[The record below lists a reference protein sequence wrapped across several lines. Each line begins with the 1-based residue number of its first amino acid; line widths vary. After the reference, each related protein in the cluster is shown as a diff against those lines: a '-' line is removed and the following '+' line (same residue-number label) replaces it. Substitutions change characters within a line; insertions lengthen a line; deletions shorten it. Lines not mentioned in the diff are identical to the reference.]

1 MGQDKKLS
9 QLIDKLNQG
18 QPQSAECG
26 IKDERLLTAA
36 AGCEGLTVSGVTADS
51 RQVEPGTLFI
61 CKGFGFKKEYLLSAK
76 NAGAS
81 CYISEQVYEGI
92 ELPYIQVSDV
102 RKASSLAVQWFYDYP
117 AKSMNV
123 VGITGTKGK
132 TTTANILKRIYDT
145 AAPRKTALFSTG
157 RVDTVKEQY
166 DTHLTTPEPVEL
178 QQYFEESRDA
188 GCRHVLMEVSSQ
200 AMKMSRVYGMD
211 FDYGVFLNVG
221 EDHVGDREHPTL
233 EDYVQCKT
241 SFLSQCKTAVIN
253 RHTEHFELA
262 MEKARA
268 GGAKCIVYG
277 YDSDCE
283 VQLRNVHSGSG
294 GMSFELMYH
303 GDWYTFSSNLIG
315 AFNVDNL
322 AAAIIVALESGISAG
337 TVAQAV
343 SSVYIPGR
351 MLVIPV
357 KDFHVVVDYAHN
369 HLSFLRL
376 YEAVRETFKPHKI
389 HSVFGCQGERSQV
402 RRKDLGSLADM
413 YADEIYLTADDPGYE
428 SVEDICREI
437 QQYIHRESMIIP
449 DRAEAVRTALD
460 RAGAGDVVI
469 LGGKGAETT
478 QRVEGHYEPYLSD
491 ELVVRQWMGENI

>member
-1 MGQDKKLS
+1 MSQGKKLS
-9 QLIDKLNQG
+9 QLIDRLSLRQSEEKLFIG
-18 QPQSAECG
+18 
-26 IKDERLLTAA
+26 AA
-36 AGCEGLTVSGVTADS
+36 ADCEKLAVSYITADS
-51 RQVEPGTLFI
+51 RQVKPGTLFI

-81 CYISEQVYEGI
+81 CYISEQIYEDV
-92 ELPYIQVSDV
+92 ELPFIQVSDV

-132 TTTANILKRIYDT
+132 TTTANILKQIFDM

-157 RVDTVKEQY
+157 RVDTVREQY

-178 QQYFEESRDA
+178 QQYFYEAKGA
-188 GCRHVLMEVSSQ
+188 GCRQVVMEVSSQ
-200 AMKMSRVYGMD
+200 AMKLSRVYGMR
-211 FDYGVFLNVG
+211 FDYGIFLNVG
-221 EDHVGDREHPTL
+221 EDHIGGNEHPTL
-233 EDYVQCKT
+233 EDYVECKT
-241 SFLSQCKTAVIN
+241 SFMSLCKTAVIN

-262 MEKARA
+262 IEKAKV

-277 YDSDCE
+277 YDSDCD
-283 VQLRNVHSGSG
+283 VQLRNVHSDSE
-294 GMSFELMYH
+294 GMSFELRYL
-303 GDWYTFSSNLIG
+303 GSWYSFSTNLIG

-322 AAAIIVALESGISAG
+322 AAAIIVALESGISVG

-343 SSVYIPGR
+343 SCVYIPGR

-369 HLSFLRL
+369 RLSFLKL
-376 YEAVRETFKPHKI
+376 YEAVRETFKPNKI

-402 RRKDLGSLADM
+402 RRQDLGSLADQ

-437 QQYIHRESMIIP
+437 QQYIHKESMIIP
-449 DRAEAVRTALD
+449 DRAEAVRTALS

-478 QRVEGHYEPYLSD
+478 QRVEDHYEPYLSD
-491 ELVVRQWMGENI
+491 ELAVRQWMGENT